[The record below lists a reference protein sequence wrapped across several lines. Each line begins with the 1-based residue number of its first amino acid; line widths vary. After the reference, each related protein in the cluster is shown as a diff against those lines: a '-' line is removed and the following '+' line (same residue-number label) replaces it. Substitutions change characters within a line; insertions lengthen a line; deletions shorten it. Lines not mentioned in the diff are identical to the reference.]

1 MHPPEVTTGITEI
14 ETGVTVPLRTSE
26 DIRLV
31 EVPAITECN
40 PEEEEEVP
48 PVDTTRLAT
57 AVLTVTE
64 LLAVVVPAERTL
76 WTIETEEDADQAEE
90 EAAATTK
97 DEGNRLRRRPTRKDD
112 YIESEI

>member
-1 MHPPEVTTGITEI
+1 MECHP
-14 ETGVTVPLRTSE
+14 
-26 DIRLV
+26 
-31 EVPAITECN
+31 
-40 PEEEEEVP
+40 EEEEVP

-57 AVLTVTE
+57 AVPTVTE

-90 EAAATTK
+90 VAAATTK

>member
-1 MHPPEVTTGITEI
+1 M
-14 ETGVTVPLRTSE
+14 
-26 DIRLV
+26 
-31 EVPAITECN
+31 
-40 PEEEEEVP
+40 P

-57 AVLTVTE
+57 AVPTVTE